1 MIKYRTLDDHDFSKD
16 RVLLRLDLN
25 LPTHNGA
32 ISDPTR
38 LTKAIPTIARL
49 ASQGAKVI
57 IISHFGRP
65 KGINKSKLTGEI
77 VFPKAGTII
86 FTDVDTHAVIDVCK
100 DYNEPP
106 NGVTYDQ
113 PLLGSKEI

>member
-1 MIKYRTLDDHDFSKD
+1 MFLYKFCNIAQ
-16 RVLLRLDLN
+16 LR
-25 LPTHNGA
+25 
-32 ISDPTR
+32 S
-38 LTKAIPTIARL
+38 
-49 ASQGAKVI
+49 I
-57 IISHFGRP
+57 I

-77 VFPKAGTII
+77 IFPEKGTII
-86 FTDVDTHAVIDVCK
+86 FTDVDTHAVISVCK

>member
-1 MIKYRTLDDHDFSKD
+1 MAELIVTSSLEQIDKYKFCNSEQ
-16 RVLLRLDLN
+16 LR
-25 LPTHNGA
+25 
-32 ISDPTR
+32 S
-38 LTKAIPTIARL
+38 
-49 ASQGAKVI
+49 I
-57 IISHFGRP
+57 I

-77 VFPKAGTII
+77 VFPKSGTII

>member
-1 MIKYRTLDDHDFSKD
+1 MKNIPKDLLIIFLVFTFLENCSAIDKAQIVFNETRSGIEENAQVYTEDAFNTL
-16 RVLLRLDLN
+16 N
-25 LPTHNGA
+25 
-32 ISDPTR
+32 
-38 LTKAIPTIARL
+38 IARD
-49 ASQGAKVI
+49 
-57 IISHFGRP
+57 FNPR
-65 KGINKSKLTGEI
+65 NKDIHDRSRAQI

-86 FTDVDTHAVIDVCK
+86 FTDVDTHTVIDVCK

>member
-1 MIKYRTLDDHDFSKD
+1 MAELIVTSSLDQIDKYKFCNSEQ
-16 RVLLRLDLN
+16 LR
-25 LPTHNGA
+25 
-32 ISDPTR
+32 S
-38 LTKAIPTIARL
+38 
-49 ASQGAKVI
+49 I
-57 IISHFGRP
+57 I

-77 VFPKAGTII
+77 IFPKKGMII

-113 PLLGSKEI
+113 PILGSKEI

>member
-1 MIKYRTLDDHDFSKD
+1 MAELIVTSSLDQIDKYKFCNIAQ
-16 RVLLRLDLN
+16 LR
-25 LPTHNGA
+25 
-32 ISDPTR
+32 S
-38 LTKAIPTIARL
+38 
-49 ASQGAKVI
+49 I
-57 IISHFGRP
+57 I

-100 DYNEPP
+100 DYNEPA

-113 PLLGSKEI
+113 PILGSKEI

>member
-1 MIKYRTLDDHDFSKD
+1 MAELIVTSSLEQIDKYKFCNSEQ
-16 RVLLRLDLN
+16 LR
-25 LPTHNGA
+25 
-32 ISDPTR
+32 S
-38 LTKAIPTIARL
+38 
-49 ASQGAKVI
+49 I
-57 IISHFGRP
+57 I

-77 VFPKAGTII
+77 IFPKEGMII

-100 DYNEPP
+100 DYNEPT

>member
-1 MIKYRTLDDHDFSKD
+1 MAELIVTSSLEQIDKYKFCNSEQ
-16 RVLLRLDLN
+16 LR
-25 LPTHNGA
+25 
-32 ISDPTR
+32 S
-38 LTKAIPTIARL
+38 
-49 ASQGAKVI
+49 I
-57 IISHFGRP
+57 I

-77 VFPKAGTII
+77 IFPKKGMII

-100 DYNEPP
+100 DYNEPT

>member
-1 MIKYRTLDDHDFSKD
+1 MAELIVTSSLEQIDKYKFCNSEQ
-16 RVLLRLDLN
+16 LR
-25 LPTHNGA
+25 
-32 ISDPTR
+32 S
-38 LTKAIPTIARL
+38 
-49 ASQGAKVI
+49 I
-57 IISHFGRP
+57 I

-77 VFPKAGTII
+77 IFPKKGMII

-113 PLLGSKEI
+113 PILGSKEI

>member
-1 MIKYRTLDDHDFSKD
+1 MAELIVTSSLDQIDKYKFCNSEQLCS
-16 RVLLRLDLN
+16 
-25 LPTHNGA
+25 
-32 ISDPTR
+32 
-38 LTKAIPTIARL
+38 
-49 ASQGAKVI
+49 I
-57 IISHFGRP
+57 I

-77 VFPKAGTII
+77 IFPKKGMII

-113 PLLGSKEI
+113 PILGSKEI

>member
-1 MIKYRTLDDHDFSKD
+1 MAELIVTSSLEQIDKYKFCNSEQ
-16 RVLLRLDLN
+16 LR
-25 LPTHNGA
+25 
-32 ISDPTR
+32 S
-38 LTKAIPTIARL
+38 
-49 ASQGAKVI
+49 I
-57 IISHFGRP
+57 I

-86 FTDVDTHAVIDVCK
+86 FTDVDTHTVIDVCK

-113 PLLGSKEI
+113 PILGSKEI